1 MGSAQT
7 MSMRVV
13 VDSREQAPYDFAG
26 ASCYAGTTVEQ
37 GSLST
42 GDYAP
47 KGLEHLCAVERKSL
61 PDFVACLGRERDRF
75 VRELERGRGLECFA
89 VVVEG
94 DFASL
99 AHHDYRGQ
107 LDAHSACQSVASFV
121 ARLKVPVLFAGSRA
135 GGQYAVWSILR
146 QYLRGKL
153 HELKAVEA
161 SIRAPAPQACPA
173 GAPEARAGACARGVD
188 KHKAGEPRDVLDAFG
203 GPAEAFPGMVPE
215 GGAAC

>member
-1 MGSAQT
+1 MPSPQT
-7 MSMRVV
+7 VPMRVV
-13 VDSREQAPYDFAG
+13 CDTREQAPYSFAG
-26 ASCYAGTTVEQ
+26 ASCYAGTTVEP

-42 GDYAP
+42 GDYSL
-47 KGLEHLCAVERKSL
+47 KGLEHLVAVERKSL

-121 ARLKVPVLFAGSRA
+121 ARMGIPVLFAGSRA

-146 QYLRGKL
+146 QYLQGKR

-161 SIRAPAPQACPA
+161 SIRAPAPQACHA
-173 GAPEARAGACARGVD
+173 GAPEAPAGACARWTD
-188 KHKAGEPRDVLDAFG
+188 RHKASEPEDLQAAFG
-203 GPAEAFPGMVPE
+203 VPAEA
-215 GGAAC
+215 

>member
-1 MGSAQT
+1 MGSTQT
-7 MSMRVV
+7 MPMRVV
-13 VDSREQAPYDFAG
+13 VDTREQAPYDFAG
-26 ASCYAGTTVEQ
+26 ASCYAGTVVEQ

-42 GDYAP
+42 GDYSL

-75 VRELERGRGLECFA
+75 VKELERGRGMECFA

-121 ARLKVPVLFAGSRA
+121 ARLRVPVLFAGSRL

-146 QYLRGKL
+146 QYLQGKR

-161 SIRAPAPQACPA
+161 AIRTSAQTCPA
-173 GAPEARAGACARGVD
+173 GAPEAPAGACARGTHEHTQD
-188 KHKAGEPRDVLDAFG
+188 EPQDLLEAFG
-203 GPAEAFPGMVPE
+203 GPAEAHPGMVPDRR
-215 GGAAC
+215 A

>member
-1 MGSAQT
+1 MASPQT
-7 MSMRVV
+7 LPMRVV
-13 VDSREQAPYDFAG
+13 VDTREQAPYDFAG
-26 ASCYAGTTVEQ
+26 ASCYAGTVVEQ

-42 GDYAP
+42 GDYSIR
-47 KGLEHLCAVERKSL
+47 GLEHLCAVERKSL
-61 PDFVACLGRERDRF
+61 PDFVACLGRERERF
-75 VRELERGRGLECFA
+75 VRELERGRGMECFA

-121 ARLKVPVLFAGSRA
+121 ARMGIPVLFAGSRA

-153 HELKAVEA
+153 HELKAVEGA
-161 SIRAPAPQACPA
+161 IRTPAPACPA
-173 GAPEARAGACARGVD
+173 GAPEPPAGACARGMD
-188 KHKAGEPRDVLDAFG
+188 NHTENEPKDLQDAFG
-203 GPAEAFPGMVPE
+203 GPA
-215 GGAAC
+215 GASPKGKGA

>member
-1 MGSAQT
+1 MASPQT
-7 MSMRVV
+7 LPMRVV
-13 VDSREQAPYDFAG
+13 VDTREQAPYDFAG
-26 ASCYAGTTVEQ
+26 ASCYAGTVVEQ

-42 GDYAP
+42 GDYSL

-75 VRELERGRGLECFA
+75 VKELERGRGMECFA

-121 ARLKVPVLFAGSRA
+121 ARLRVPVLFAGSRL
-135 GGQYAVWSILR
+135 GGQYATWSILR
-146 QYLRGKL
+146 QYLQGKA
-153 HELKAVEA
+153 HDLKAVE
-161 SIRAPAPQACPA
+161 RMLKAPAPQTCPA
-173 GAPEARAGACARGVD
+173 GAPDAPAGACARGT
-188 KHKAGEPRDVLDAFG
+188 HEHTPNEPEDLQDAFG
-203 GPAEAFPGMVPE
+203 GPAEA
-215 GGAAC
+215 

>member
-1 MGSAQT
+1 MGSTQT
-7 MSMRVV
+7 MPMRVV
-13 VDSREQAPYDFAG
+13 VDTREQAPYDFAG

-37 GSLST
+37 GSLPT
-42 GDYAP
+42 GDYAIR
-47 KGLEHLCAVERKSL
+47 GLEHLVAVERKSL

-121 ARLKVPVLFAGSRA
+121 ARLRVPVLFAGSRE

-146 QYLRGKL
+146 QYLRGKI

-173 GAPEARAGACARGVD
+173 GAPEARAGACARGT
-188 KHKAGEPRDVLDAFG
+188 HEHTPNEPQDLLEAFG
-203 GPAEAFPGMVPE
+203 GPAEAHPGMVPE
-215 GGAAC
+215 GGATC

>member
-1 MGSAQT
+1 MASPQT
-7 MSMRVV
+7 LPMRVV
-13 VDSREQAPYDFAG
+13 VDTREQAPYDFAG
-26 ASCYAGTTVEQ
+26 ASCYAGTVVEQ

-42 GDYAP
+42 GDYSL

-75 VRELERGRGLECFA
+75 VKELERGRGMECFA
-89 VVVEG
+89 VVIEG

-121 ARLKVPVLFAGSRA
+121 ARLRVPVLFAGSRL

-146 QYLRGKL
+146 QYLQGKR

-161 SIRAPAPQACPA
+161 AIRTPAKACPA
-173 GAPEARAGACARGVD
+173 GASEAPAGACARGTHEHMAD
-188 KHKAGEPRDVLDAFG
+188 EPEDLRNAFG
-203 GPAEAFPGMVPE
+203 GPAEA
-215 GGAAC
+215 

>member
-1 MGSAQT
+1 
-7 MSMRVV
+7 MRVV
-13 VDSREQAPYDFAG
+13 VDTREQAPYDFAG
-26 ASCYAGTTVEQ
+26 ASCYAGTVVEQ

-42 GDYAP
+42 GDYSL

-75 VRELERGRGLECFA
+75 VKELERGRGMECFA

-121 ARLKVPVLFAGSRA
+121 ARLRVPVLFAGSRL

-146 QYLRGKL
+146 QYLQGKR

-161 SIRAPAPQACPA
+161 AIRTPAKACPA
-173 GAPEARAGACARGVD
+173 GAPEAPAGACARGTD
-188 KHKAGEPRDVLDAFG
+188 KHKADEPEDLQDAFG
-203 GPAEAFPGMVPE
+203 GPAEA
-215 GGAAC
+215 

>member
-1 MGSAQT
+1 MASPAPQPL
-7 MSMRVV
+7 RVV
-13 VDSREQAPYDFAG
+13 VDTREQAPYDFAG
-26 ASCYAGTTVEQ
+26 ASCYAGTVVEQ

-42 GDYAP
+42 GDYSL
-47 KGLEHLCAVERKSL
+47 KGLEHLVAVERKSL

-121 ARLKVPVLFAGSRA
+121 ARMGIPVLFAGSRA

-153 HELKAVEA
+153 HELKAVEGA
-161 SIRAPAPQACPA
+161 IRTPAQTCPS
-173 GAPEARAGACARGVD
+173 GAPEAPAGACARGTD
-188 KHKAGEPRDVLDAFG
+188 RHKASEPEDLQAAFG
-203 GPAEAFPGMVPE
+203 APAEA
-215 GGAAC
+215 